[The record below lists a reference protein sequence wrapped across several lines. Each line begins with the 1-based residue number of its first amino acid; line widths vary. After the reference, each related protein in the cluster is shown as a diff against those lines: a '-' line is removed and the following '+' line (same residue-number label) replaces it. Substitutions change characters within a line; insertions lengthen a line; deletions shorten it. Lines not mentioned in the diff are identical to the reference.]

1 MDGAKVF
8 EETEVNET
16 GAREAHA
23 GNGVKIAQKR
33 DAVYCP
39 NCGGDR
45 TYRIERRGLL
55 RRSVFPIFGLYP
67 WVCKGCGR
75 EALLRKRNR
84 RRRRTP
90 AA

>member
-1 MDGAKVF
+1 
-8 EETEVNET
+8 VNEDS
-16 GAREAHA
+16 AREALA
-23 GNGVKIAQKR
+23 GDVVATAQKR
-33 DAVYCP
+33 DVVYCP
-39 NCGGDR
+39 NCGGDK

-67 WVCKGCGR
+67 WVCKGCGH

-84 RRRRTP
+84 RRRRRTP